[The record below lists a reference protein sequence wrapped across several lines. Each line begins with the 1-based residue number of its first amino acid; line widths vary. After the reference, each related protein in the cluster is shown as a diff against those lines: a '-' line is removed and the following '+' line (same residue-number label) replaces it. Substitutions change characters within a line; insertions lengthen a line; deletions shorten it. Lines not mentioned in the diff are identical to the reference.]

1 MKNAFVFLLGAIYWC
16 RRSLAIAAAL
26 LITVSVV
33 VAQGPDAPGEIP
45 PLPDINTLTPQTI
58 FQSLFE
64 PLYGIL
70 IIVFGYLS
78 KRIPWVKNVAPFY
91 RVLTFAVV
99 TGVGFYLFGGSFWKI
114 AATYLISTSVIYDGL
129 LSKIKKP
136 VMVVGQ

>member
-1 MKNAFVFLLGAIYWC
+1 MAEAPKHASMKKLILFAGKAAVIIAALVITAGV
-16 RRSLAIAAAL
+16 AIAQSADPVL
-26 LITVSVV
+26 DL
-33 VAQGPDAPGEIP
+33 Q

-64 PLYGIL
+64 PLYGLL

-78 KRIPWVKNVAPFY
+78 KRIPWVKTIAPFY

-99 TGVGFYLFGGSFWKI
+99 AGVGFYLFGGSFWKI
-114 AATYLISTSVIYDGL
+114 AVTYLVSTSVIYDGL

-136 VMVVGQ
+136 VLIS